1 MFFTEKIKTMTI
13 TFDIHDVT
21 SLTSKKD
28 ISINVS
34 GIQASGD
41 EMHLAAHLTS
51 KIKEIVL
58 EYVDSKEDNG
68 KKKG

>member
-1 MFFTEKIKTMTI
+1 MTI

-28 ISINVS
+28 VSINVS

-41 EMHLAAHLTS
+41 EMPLAAFLTS
-51 KIKEIVL
+51 NIKKLVFD
-58 EYVDSKEDNG
+58 YVNGKEDNC
-68 KKKG
+68 KKKD